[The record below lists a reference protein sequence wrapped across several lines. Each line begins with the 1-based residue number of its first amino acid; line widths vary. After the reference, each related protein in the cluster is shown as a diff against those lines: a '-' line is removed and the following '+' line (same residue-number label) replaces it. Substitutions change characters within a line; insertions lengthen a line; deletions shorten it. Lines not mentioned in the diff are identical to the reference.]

1 MTLSVAHFMTNQK
14 ANHSVNI
21 GQLSELTAL
30 KGDATAISDMLDDV
44 LKQFAKLGV
53 SELNVS
59 AVQRWQLLSYLNM
72 LLLWN
77 KAYNL
82 TAISDPKTAFVKH
95 IVDCLA
101 MVAHLPTDKPASKLA
116 SDACIRLLDVG
127 TGAGLPAMVIAI
139 CRPDVQCV
147 ALDSNQKKVRFIKQ
161 ATSELGVANCVA
173 VASRIETHTG
183 SYDWITSRAF
193 ANLQAFA
200 EVVTPYLTDSGCLL
214 AMKARLPDVS
224 ALDVDFVVHSTDSQ
238 HQKSHQSS
246 QGNQQSITDKTDAT
260 DAMLSET
267 TEQYAQ
273 LATDWYVKIIE
284 LDVPYLNEPRHLVTM
299 QAKQNS
305 RLLT

>member
-1 MTLSVAHFMTNQK
+1 MTNQK

-21 GQLSELTAL
+21 GQLSDLTAL
-30 KGDATAISDMLDDV
+30 KSDATAISNMLDDA
-44 LKQFAKLGV
+44 LKQFVQLDV
-53 SELNVS
+53 ST
-59 AVQRWQLLSYLNM
+59 VQRWQLLSYLNI

-82 TAISDPKTAFVKH
+82 TAISDPKTAFIKH

-101 MVAHLPTDKPASKLA
+101 MVAHLPTDKPASGA
-116 SDACIRLLDVG
+116 SIRLLDVG

-161 ATSELGVANCVA
+161 AASELGVANCVA

-183 SYDWITSRAF
+183 GYDWITSRAF

-200 EVVTPYLTDSGCLL
+200 EVVMPYLTDSGCLL

-224 ALDVDFVVHSTDSQ
+224 ALDMDFVSKSSDSQ
-238 HQKSHQSS
+238 HQISHKSS
-246 QGNQQSITDKTDAT
+246 QDNQQSITNKTDAVLPET
-260 DAMLSET
+260 MLSET
-267 TEQYAQ
+267 AEQYAQ
-273 LATDWYVKIIE
+273 LATDWHIKIIE
-284 LDVPYLNEPRHLVTM
+284 LDVPYLDEPRHLVTM
-299 QAKQNS
+299 HAKQKM
-305 RLLT
+305 